1 MRTLI
6 DRIVPLLLAVVVAA
20 GAPVRAHDQVPGAD
34 QDRPVLLRGGTLYT
48 VHDGILEATD
58 LLFDNGEITAIG
70 RDLTPP
76 EGAEVI
82 DVSGRNVYPGLIT
95 TLSTLGL
102 TEIGAVRATHDQAEV
117 GDVTPEVATHV
128 AWNPDSELIPTVRNH
143 GVTTAQIVPLG
154 SLIRGRSFVTHLD
167 GWTKED
173 AGLVLEEGLFV
184 DWPRAAVSTAWW
196 VRSSPE
202 EQKKRMKERRDRLE
216 EAFDEA
222 EAYRKAKEADPD
234 LPVDLRW
241 EAMLPVL
248 AGDRPLYVDAD
259 DYRQIVEAVAF
270 AERRGLDLVI
280 TGARDAH
287 LLAELLSDHDVPVI
301 LGAIQ
306 SHPMRQGDGYDTPF
320 RTPALLHEA
329 GVTFALSNP
338 GSRGARNL
346 PFQAG
351 QAMAFG
357 LPEEAAIRAMTL
369 TPARL
374 LGIDDR
380 QGSLQV
386 GKDATLFVSRGDVTD
401 ALTQD
406 VTHVWIQG
414 RPVDLDDKQRQLFR
428 KYEEKLERRAD

>member
-1 MRTLI
+1 MRTLT
-6 DRIVPLLLAVVVAA
+6 DRIVPLVLAA
-20 GAPVRAHDQVPGAD
+20 GLAAGSPLAAHDQIPGAV
-34 QDRPVLLRGGTLYT
+34 QDRPILLRGGTLYT
-48 VHDGILEATD
+48 VSDGILEDTD
-58 LLFDNGEITAIG
+58 LLFEEGKITAIG
-70 RDLTPP
+70 KDLSPP
-76 EGAEVI
+76 EDAEVI
-82 DVSGRNVYPGLIT
+82 DVAGKNVYPGLIAT
-95 TLSTLGL
+95 ISTLGL

-117 GDVTPEVATHV
+117 GEVTPEVAAHV

-143 GVTTAQIVPLG
+143 GITTAQIVPLG

-173 AGLVLEEGLFV
+173 AGLALEEGLFLE
-184 DWPRAAVSTAWW
+184 WPRAAVSTAWW

-202 EQKKRMKERRDRLE
+202 EQKKRMQERRDRLE
-216 EAFDEA
+216 DAFDEA
-222 EAYRKAKEADPD
+222 EAYRKAKEANAD

-248 AGDRPLYVDAD
+248 AGEKPLYVDAD
-259 DYRQIVEAVAF
+259 DYRQMVEAVAF
-270 AERRGLDLVI
+270 AEARGLDLVI

-287 LLAELLSDHDVPVI
+287 MLADFLAEHEVPVI
-301 LGAIQ
+301 LGTVQ
-306 SHPMRQGDGYDTPF
+306 SRPMRQGDGYDTPF
-320 RTPALLHEA
+320 RTPAVLHEA
-329 GVTFALSNP
+329 GVTFALSRP
-338 GSRGARNL
+338 GSWRGRDL

-380 QGSLQV
+380 EGSLEV
-386 GKDATLFVSRGDVTD
+386 GKDATLFVSTGDVTD

-406 VTHVWIQG
+406 VIRVWIRG
-414 RPVDLDDKQRQLFR
+414 RPVDLDDKQRELYR